1 MPDAADI
8 DRLRKVLTLGY
19 SERSPDSGLTDQII
33 PKEPIVEVKS
43 IQDFDDSDLM
53 GDMEDYEQGDDDI
66 NPSLTQMYQKSMT
79 DYDGELAPGYYRDEN
94 GIIRTSPQ
102 NIQSITPSE
111 DKGAK
116 LWAKNENE
124 EFDMAHSRIM
134 KYFGLNLMKF
144 LYCFATSYDYTKNN
158 MKAEVISWV
167 VRHSGDF
174 EELGTGTNRIAFIN
188 GKYVY
193 KIALDRRGL
202 VDNASEFMMSPR
214 EEDLLANSYETNLVV
229 LVQEY
234 CNTIDYDTFKNSRG
248 PVLQALEILD
258 KRYILGDMGYTLKNM
273 CNIGFD
279 ENDNVKFFDYAY
291 MHPKYGN
298 ATAMSCPK
306 CNIPLQHNVD
316 FSAYQC
322 PNCHRKFSYMDI
334 NRRLNR
340 ELQETDETR
349 YCADIRNLYPIDDDD
364 VADQADE
371 YVKQV
376 VDYVLEQI
384 KIEKAPK

>member
-1 MPDAADI
+1 MADAADI
-8 DRLRKVLTLGY
+8 DRLRNVLTLGY
-19 SERSPDSGLTDQII
+19 SERSPNENLTSQII
-33 PKEPIVEVKS
+33 PKEEPKVVVKS

-53 GDMEDYEQGDDDI
+53 EDYEPDDDM
-66 NPSLTQMYQKSMT
+66 NTDLTRMYQKSMLN
-79 DYDGELAPGYYRDEN
+79 DDGELAPGYYRDEN

-102 NIQSITPSE
+102 TIKTLEPSE

-124 EFDMAHSRIM
+124 EFDLAHSRIM

-144 LYCFATSYDYTKNN
+144 LFCFATSYDYTKNN
-158 MKAEVISWV
+158 MKAEVISWI

-174 EELGTGTNRIAFIN
+174 EELGTGTNRIAFLN
-188 GKYVY
+188 GKYVF

-214 EEDLLANSYETNLVV
+214 EEDLLACSYETNLVV

-234 CNTIDYDTFKNSRG
+234 CNTIDYDTFNNSKG

-279 ENDNVKFFDYAY
+279 ENDNIKFIDYAY
-291 MHPKYGN
+291 MHPKFGN
-298 ATAMSCPK
+298 TTAMTCPK
-306 CNIPLQHNVD
+306 CNVPLTHNID
-316 FSAYQC
+316 YGGYHC
-322 PNCHRKFSYMDI
+322 PNCNRKYSYMDI

-349 YCADIRNLYPIDDDD
+349 YCADLRNLYPIDDDD
-364 VADQADE
+364 IADQADE

-376 VDYVLEQI
+376 VDYVLEEI
-384 KIEKAPK
+384 KKEKSSQ

>member
-33 PKEPIVEVKS
+33 PKEPIVEVKN

-79 DYDGELAPGYYRDEN
+79 DDDGELAPGYYRDEN

-279 ENDNVKFFDYAY
+279 ENDNVKFLDYAY

-376 VDYVLEQI
+376 IDYVLEQI